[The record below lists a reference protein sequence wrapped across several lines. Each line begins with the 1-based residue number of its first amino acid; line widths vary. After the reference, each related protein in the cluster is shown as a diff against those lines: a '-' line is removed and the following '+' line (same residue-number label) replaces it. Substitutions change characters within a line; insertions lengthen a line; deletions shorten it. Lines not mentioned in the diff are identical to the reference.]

1 MTELS
6 NSVRTM
12 TGNKTGIQCIKCSGF
27 LTLDKDS
34 VNDNGGALC
43 ITCGFIDYSFFKMK
57 KLDVSSEGMFYLVY
71 YTGKFSHLQGKVLK
85 TRIQKGSMNRFEAK
99 CPFCSG
105 SDWIEE
111 YSGARKNNARRYACP
126 ESHSFHV
133 YLDIKNDVLNLGWD

>member
-43 ITCGFIDYSFFKMK
+43 ITCGFID
-57 KLDVSSEGMFYLVY
+57 FYV
-71 YTGKFSHLQGKVLK
+71 TS
-85 TRIQKGSMNRFEAK
+85 
-99 CPFCSG
+99 
-105 SDWIEE
+105 
-111 YSGARKNNARRYACP
+111 
-126 ESHSFHV
+126 
-133 YLDIKNDVLNLGWD
+133 